1 MDRNF
6 HIDDF
11 ERLLRE
17 KSEEFRMYPSKRI
30 WHSIYNN
37 VHPSRKWPS
46 VAMSISLM
54 SAIILL
60 GYLNTTKPNHDFIK
74 LSKNISPKNLYRNLD
89 GAGLTAK
96 VGTEPRSFTI
106 NNKGMAGTLV
116 VELRTI
122 IPVTKEAKVSVQN
135 NTSTLPK
142 PATDIDTRNNN
153 INTPNLNI
161 YDNTK
166 SSKLIINTS
175 AQNKT
180 QRSISAD
187 AALRYNP
194 HPNNIS
200 DAFLS
205 QSPVSKSPD
214 SEPFATEVNDITF
227 SMDSASSTILVAQK
241 NILPYLKENI
251 NVEEKTWIDNY
262 ALYNKPVTH
271 RWANKSSWQVYLTPS
286 VVYRLLYSDQSFNN
300 NLNTTPFAI
309 APVNQDINY
318 TVIQKPSIGL
328 ELGGTF
334 KYRLSKTVQLKT
346 GLQINY
352 TRYNSNAF
360 QNTHPVLAKLT
371 MHDYSSNLSYEEN
384 RTTPYS
390 NKSGLEAIKLHN
402 ETFQISLP
410 VGADLKL
417 LGNEHLQWN
426 VGLTIQPT
434 YVITGKSY
442 LISADRRYYVKD
454 NSMLNKWNLNAGFE
468 TFLSYKA
475 NGLTY
480 QIGPQFRTQFLSTN
494 NKRFAVEE
502 RLIGFG
508 LKLGIT
514 KALK

>member
-37 VHPSRKWPS
+37 VHPSRNWPS
-46 VAMSISLM
+46 VAMSIGLI

-60 GYLNTTKPNHDFIK
+60 GYLNTPKPNPNSIK
-74 LSKNISPKNLYRNLD
+74 LSRSVSPKNLDRNLS
-89 GAGLTAK
+89 GTGLIAK
-96 VGTEPRSFTI
+96 VGTDPESFI
-106 NNKGMAGTLV
+106 ISNGGMAGISV
-116 VELRTI
+116 VDSWALKA
-122 IPVTKEAKVSVQN
+122 VAKKANVSLQN
-135 NTSTLPK
+135 KTSQI
-142 PATDIDTRNNN
+142 AMRAVDITTHNKSINTRNFK
-153 INTPNLNI
+153 I

-166 SSKLIINTS
+166 SLKLTS
-175 AQNKT
+175 NSSPKNEIQHF
-180 QRSISAD
+180 ISAD
-187 AALRYNP
+187 PTFHYNTLP
-194 HPNNIS
+194 DSNLY
-200 DAFLS
+200 AFVS
-205 QSPVSKSPD
+205 QSSVIKSSA
-214 SEPFATEVNDITF
+214 SEPFLTAVHDVKF
-227 SMDSASSTILVAQK
+227 SMASAGSKFLFAQK
-241 NILPYLKENI
+241 NTLSYLKETI
-251 NVEEKTWIDNY
+251 NPDEKSWIDNY
-262 ALYNKPVTH
+262 AFYNKAVTH
-271 RWANKSSWQVYLTPS
+271 RWANKTSWQVYVAPS
-286 VVYRLLYSDQSFNN
+286 VVYRLLYSDPSFGN

-318 TVIQKPSIGL
+318 NVIQKPSIGL

-334 KYRLSKTVQLKT
+334 KYRLTKTLQLKT

-390 NKSGLEAIKLHN
+390 NKSGLEAVKLHN

-417 LGNEHLQWN
+417 MGNENLQWK

-442 LISADRRYYVKD
+442 LISSDRRYYVKD

-468 TFLSYKA
+468 TFLSYKT
-475 NGLTY
+475 NGLIY
-480 QIGPQFRTQFLSTN
+480 QIGPQFRTQLLSTN
-494 NKRFAVEE
+494 NKKFAVEE

-514 KALK
+514 KALR